1 MSKLNAEELAA
12 NRYPNPTAMIPQPD
26 GTFLNINHSA
36 TAYAA
41 AIREVA
47 QPIADERDKLRKALE
62 RALCAY
68 EQDYSTPDNAAMSGM
83 PEDPEKIIRAIL
95 AKYPKP

>member
-1 MSKLNAEELAA
+1 MSNKLNAEELAA
-12 NRYPNPTAMIPQPD
+12 KRYPNPTAMIPQPD

-47 QPIADERDKLRKALE
+47 QPIADERDELVTLIRTMNEHEGAE
-62 RALCAY
+62 GWSAG
-68 EQDYSTPDNAAMSGM
+68 MS
-83 PEDPEKIIRAIL
+83 EVINAIL

>member
-1 MSKLNAEELAA
+1 MSNKLNAEELAA
-12 NRYPNPTAMIPQPD
+12 KRYPNPTAMIPQPD

-47 QPIADERDKLRKALE
+47 QPIADERDEYREALE
-62 RALCAY
+62 DVVSAWVDADLDGSNVRAI
-68 EQDYSTPDNAAMSGM
+68 N
-83 PEDPEKIIRAIL
+83 IIL